1 MCYTVFI
8 GFCGLTTPPEVFFL
22 ELMNER
28 SDLFGMVKEYCH
40 RLMPE
45 SPYSIWISELEC
57 THLDHTSATIQTKNE
72 AYRMVLETRYK
83 DMLGQAFEAVLG
95 FPVEITFTAPPSQE
109 RADEVD
115 EPVPGKIGDYEYTFD
130 TFIVGSSNK
139 FAYAASL
146 AVASNPNS
154 EYNPLFIYGNS
165 GLGKTHLLCAIS
177 AFIEKNRPGANIIY
191 VKGEDFTNELI
202 NALENHKM
210 KDFHDKY
217 RQADILL
224 MDDIQF
230 ISGKESTQEEFF
242 HTFNT
247 LYESGKQIVVTS
259 DRPPKDMKTLE
270 DRLRTRFE
278 LSMIADV
285 QPPDYE
291 TRVAIIRR
299 KAELLKIELPEDVID
314 FIANRL
320 KTNIRQLEGTVKK
333 IKAYNDMVHIP
344 PSISVAQ
351 NSIRDILNDSQPV
364 SVTIEHI
371 IDEVSRYYEVSAQ
384 DVRGPRRTSQISSA
398 RQVSIYIVREITGM
412 SMEAIGAEFGG
423 RDHSTIVYA
432 LKQVEKMMAQNPHYK
447 GIVEDLI
454 KNINAK

>member
-1 MCYTVFI
+1 ME
-8 GFCGLTTPPEVFFL
+8 LT
-22 ELMNER
+22 NEK
-28 SDLFGMVKEYCH
+28 SDLFGLVKQYCH
-40 RLMPE
+40 RQMPE

-83 DMLGQAFEAVLG
+83 DLLGQAFEAVMG
-95 FPVEITFTAPPSQE
+95 FPVEITFTAPPSEE
-109 RADEVD
+109 RSDMVD
-115 EPVPGKIGDYEYTFD
+115 EPVPGKIGGEYEYTFG

-146 AVASNPNS
+146 AVASNAKS

-177 AFIEKNRPGANIIY
+177 AYIEKNREGANIIY

-217 RQADILL
+217 RKADILL

-270 DRLRTRFE
+270 ERLRTRFE

-299 KAELLKIELPEDVID
+299 KAELLHIELPDDVVD

-364 SVTIEHI
+364 SVTIERI
-371 IDEVSRYYEVSAQ
+371 IDEVSRYYEVSPQ
-384 DVRGPRRTSQISSA
+384 DVKGPRRTSQVSSA

-432 LKQVEKMMAQNPHYK
+432 LKQVEKTMAQNSHYK